1 MIPTLWTAR
10 LLALAGF
17 LDAAYL
23 TASHYAASGLACG
36 PGGGCELVTTS
47 RFATVGALPIAVIG
61 VAYYVLV
68 NLLTWT
74 PARAWGRGVAMVFLG
89 LTGVATAVSGVL
101 VYLQAAVIG
110 AWCRFCLASA
120 AITLGLFLCAL
131 ALARRTGD
139 EDFGA
144 AGPARLREGGT
155 G

>member
-23 TASHYAASGLACG
+23 TASHYAGSALACG

-47 RFATVGALPIAVIG
+47 RFATIGTVPIAAIG
-61 VAYYVLV
+61 VGYYVLV
-68 NLLTWT
+68 NLLAWS
-74 PARAWGRGVAMVFLG
+74 PAGAWSRGVALAFLG
-89 LTGVATAVSGVL
+89 LTGAATAVSLVL
-101 VYLQAAVIG
+101 VYLQGAVIG
-110 AWCRFCLASA
+110 AWCRFCLVSA
-120 AITLGLFLCAL
+120 AVTLGLFLCAL

-139 EDFGA
+139 EDLDA
-144 AGPARLREGGT
+144 AGPAGLREGGT